1 MTEITQVDVD
11 AAIEWYSPRES
22 EWQGLLAEHF
32 ARHREQAEVNVTIK
46 IIALASEWMGDIEFA
61 QFKHALIADDQFL
74 DPNHYW
80 YRQGKDDG
88 IDQERG
94 NIIEWL
100 MREEEGYPSS
110 QYSGFAAMIR
120 ESIEAG
126 DHLK

>member
-1 MTEITQVDVD
+1 
-11 AAIEWYSPRES
+11 
-22 EWQGLLAEHF
+22 
-32 ARHREQAEVNVTIK
+32 
-46 IIALASEWMGDIEFA
+46 MGDIGFA
-61 QFKHALIADDQFL
+61 QFKQALIADDQFL

-100 MREEEGYPSS
+100 RSDRIVLSMDGSKEDVVAS
-110 QYSGFAAMIR
+110 A
-120 ESIEAG
+120 IEAG

>member
-1 MTEITQVDVD
+1 MTEITQIDVD

-22 EWQGLLAEHF
+22 EWQGLLAQHF
-32 ARHREQAEVNVTIK
+32 ARHREQAELNVTIK
-46 IIALASEWMGDIEFA
+46 ILALAAELMGDIEFA

-88 IDQERG
+88 IDLERG

-100 MREEEGYPSS
+100 RSDRIVLSMDGSKEDVVAS
-110 QYSGFAAMIR
+110 A
-120 ESIEAG
+120 IEAG